1 MVIEC
6 PYICTWMSTYTSN
19 DQGTFLWQNDF
30 KEARLNLFAFIN
42 HKVRGCPPAVDSVG
56 VCSIK

>member
-42 HKVRGCPPAVDSVG
+42 HKL
-56 VCSIK
+56 